1 MRVQVRYSDSSGNYN
16 VRADVK
22 PNNRLIHI
30 IDIVDADYGGEADA
44 ADFTDDEMAKIQALI
59 LSEYD
64 DLDSDDGDD
73 YTNDESEDDEDA
85 DY

>member
-64 DLDSDDGDD
+64 DLDSDDSDD